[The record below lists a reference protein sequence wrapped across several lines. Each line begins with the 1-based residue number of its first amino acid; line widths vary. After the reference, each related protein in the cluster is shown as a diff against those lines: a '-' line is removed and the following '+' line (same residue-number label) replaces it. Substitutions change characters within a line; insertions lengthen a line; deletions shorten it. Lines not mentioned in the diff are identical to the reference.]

1 MITKAGHPPRSK
13 ASYEQEESMTTSLRA
28 LSLQFALA
36 LGVAA
41 LASVAAG
48 SARAATHPP
57 MLASDTGW
65 PGELVNRPGCAGDGD
80 YDARPACEAVR
91 R

>member
-1 MITKAGHPPRSK
+1 M
-13 ASYEQEESMTTSLRA
+13 TSLRA

-36 LGVAA
+36 LGLAA
-41 LASVAAG
+41 IASVAAG
-48 SARAATHPP
+48 AARAATHPP
-57 MLASDTGW
+57 MLASDSGW
-65 PGELVNRPGCAGDGD
+65 PGELVNRPGCASAGD

>member
-1 MITKAGHPPRSK
+1 MT
-13 ASYEQEESMTTSLRA
+13 TTSLRA

-36 LGVAA
+36 LAVVAA
-41 LASVAAG
+41 TAFAG
-48 SARAATHPP
+48 TCSAQAATHPP

-65 PGELVNRPGCAGDGD
+65 TGELVNRPGCASEGD
-80 YDARPACEAVR
+80 YEARPACEAVR